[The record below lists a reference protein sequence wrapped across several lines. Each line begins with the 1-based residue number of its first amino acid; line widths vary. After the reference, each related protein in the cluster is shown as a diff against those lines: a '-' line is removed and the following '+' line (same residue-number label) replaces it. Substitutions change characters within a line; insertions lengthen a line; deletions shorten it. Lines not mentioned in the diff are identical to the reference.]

1 MEEAVANDR
10 EIELLFTDSLSRS
23 TPRKGSLKVKVEGI
37 NNKVQDIIIGGDQMT
52 ATLIMKD
59 SIYPG
64 ENVIMSYRDK
74 PGNQKRKVFQNEV
87 GDDLESFKNFVVT
100 NGDSENSAAPS
111 LVTAYGQFD
120 ELTLEFD
127 KILQSGRI
135 SPGLFRIKDDTTSY
149 RVRKAAINKNSKEV
163 ILDLK
168 DDLPAFTTSL
178 TVDYIDMSG
187 NQTKGVLQSPG
198 GTDVVTITAEPILI
212 F

>member
-1 MEEAVANDR
+1 
-10 EIELLFTDSLSRS
+10 
-23 TPRKGSLKVKVEGI
+23 
-37 NNKVQDIIIGGDQMT
+37 MT
-52 ATLIMKD
+52 ATLIMKN

-64 ENVIMSYRDK
+64 ENVTMSYRDK

-87 GDDLESFKNFVVT
+87 GDDLASFKNLVVA
-100 NGDSENSAAPS
+100 NGDSDDSASPS

-127 KILQSGRI
+127 EILQSGRI
-135 SPGLFRIKDDTTSY
+135 SPGLFRVKDDTTSY

-198 GTDVVTITAEPILI
+198 GTDVASITAEPVLI